1 MAKEVLEMEVK
12 SNIKNV
18 TKDTDELGESIEKA
32 SDEAKDLGDG
42 LADAGKKGGKGINK
56 ISIGFKGLMKAAGI
70 VYLLQKAFEIFQETL
85 GKNQKVV
92 DFFSTSMT
100 AVSIVFNDLFKVI
113 ESNVGPI
120 TEYFK
125 ALFED
130 PGTKVKELGD
140 AIKQGLVDRFNE
152 FLEVMGLVG
161 KAFGKLIKGEF
172 GAAFD
177 TIKEAGK
184 QVVDVYTGVD
194 DSFEKVKET
203 IKKGITAVKEYTKAT
218 IEQAVSVTESAKAA
232 ARAGVE
238 FAKLNAQ
245 YLKEAEDQRKIRD
258 NVNLS
263 FKERIEANN
272 KLSEV
277 IKKQQKL
284 QKEQVQTQIDAAQA
298 QYDINASEENW
309 IALQE
314 TKVAM
319 LEVVE
324 ATEAQLSEQLT
335 NQVGLENELLEVK
348 KEILLAGLEGIAL
361 ELSELENAYQ
371 EKLKMADKAGMATIE
386 ITKKYEKE
394 HAAIVES
401 YQNAEAR
408 SFEELSKN
416 KVKWAEMTADEQMN
430 VAAETAG
437 NLSKVLGEE
446 TAAGKAAA
454 IVQATISTYQ
464 GATQA
469 FTSMSGIPYV
479 GPVLGGIAAAA
490 AVASGIKNVQAIIS
504 TGEGGGAAP
513 SAAAA
518 APSASEQIPAPQM
531 MSGAFELGGGIEPE
545 PIKAFVV
552 TDEMSNSQNQ
562 LANIRRRATI

>member
-12 SNIKNV
+12 SDIKNV
-18 TKDTDELGESIEKA
+18 TKDTQAIIDAIKEAAAG
-32 SDEAKDLGDG
+32 AKDLGNELD
-42 LADAGKKGGKGINK
+42 DSGKKGGKGIKK
-56 ISIGFKGLMKAAGI
+56 ISLSFKGLMKAAGI
-70 VYLLQKAFEIFQETL
+70 VFLITKAFEIFKETL

-92 DFFSTSMT
+92 DFFNTAMT
-100 AVSIVFNDLFKVI
+100 AVSIVFNDLFKFI

-161 KAFGKLIKGEF
+161 KAFGQLIDGEF

-203 IKKGITAVKEYTKAT
+203 IKKGITAVKEYTKST

-232 ARAGVE
+232 GRAAVQ
-238 FAKLNAQ
+238 FAMLNAQ

-263 FKERIEANN
+263 FQERIEANE

-284 QKEQVQTQIDAAQA
+284 QKEQVQTQIDAAQK
-298 QYDINASEENW
+298 QYNINASEENW

-348 KEILLAGLEGIAL
+348 KELGLVGLGGVDL
-361 ELSELENAYQ
+361 ELAELKTSYEAKLEMARKSGEDITAITAEYEAQQTEIIEAGAEAQKDIDAQVAATKVDYFKQGLQVIQSIMDVQSQQTENNYQAELE
-371 EKLKMADKAGMATIE
+371 MAEG
-386 ITKKYEKE
+386 
-394 HAAIVES
+394 
-401 YQNAEAR
+401 NAEAIEGI
-408 SFEELSKN
+408 EEKYDGIRR
-416 KVKWAEMTADEQMN
+416 AEAAKHQKMQIAMALVDTYQSAVSAYANAIKIPGIGIAMAPYAAGLAVAAGLAN
-430 VAAETAG
+430 VAMI
-437 NLSKVLGEE
+437 SK
-446 TAAGKAAA
+446 
-454 IVQATISTYQ
+454 Q
-464 GATQA
+464 
-469 FTSMSGIPYV
+469 
-479 GPVLGGIAAAA
+479 
-490 AVASGIKNVQAIIS
+490 
-504 TGEGGGAAP
+504 
-513 SAAAA
+513 
-518 APSASEQIPAPQM
+518 
-531 MSGAFELGGGIEPE
+531 
-545 PIKAFVV
+545 
-552 TDEMSNSQNQ
+552 QNH
-562 LANIRRRATI
+562 LHLK